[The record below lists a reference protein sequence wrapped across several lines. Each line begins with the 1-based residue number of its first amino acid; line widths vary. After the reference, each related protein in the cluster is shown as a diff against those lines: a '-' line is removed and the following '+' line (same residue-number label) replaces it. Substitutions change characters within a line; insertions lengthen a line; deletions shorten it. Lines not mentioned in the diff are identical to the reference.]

1 MKYLNANLVLPYYLV
16 SELQKYV
23 QGRYLYIP
31 IKEKCHKNWG
41 EISGYRKEIQSRNM
55 EIIKK
60 YKSGISMENLSNTY
74 YLSIYAIKK
83 IVYKK

>member
-1 MKYLNANLVLPYYLV
+1 
-16 SELQKYV
+16 
-23 QGRYLYIP
+23 
-31 IKEKCHKNWG
+31 
-41 EISGYRKEIQSRNM
+41 M